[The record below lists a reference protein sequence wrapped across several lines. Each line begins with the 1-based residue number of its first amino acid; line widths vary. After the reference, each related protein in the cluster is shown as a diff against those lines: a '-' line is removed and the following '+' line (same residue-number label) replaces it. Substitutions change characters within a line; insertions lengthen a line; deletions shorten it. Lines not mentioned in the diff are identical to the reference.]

1 MDQNQ
6 VLFKKIIIKISQ
18 LAQTTVNSSKEC
30 LNATTTVADVLGTK
44 WSTKD
49 HSCYAQTDYSM

>member
-1 MDQNQ
+1 M
-6 VLFKKIIIKISQ
+6 SQ

-44 WSTKD
+44 WSTED
-49 HSCYAQTDYSM
+49 HSCYAQTDYST